1 MLLLLLFSLHSTKN
15 WFLSVISVIFVFI
28 ITVLVASDLVFVAV
42 VVVVVVVT
50 VIVVIAVLLLG
61 PEGAMSIFPFLNGR
75 CHLEQSLP
83 FRTIVYCRFQD
94 HAEDKV
100 LITEIQQ
107 ILTLTLIQTRINSKR
122 RN

>member
-1 MLLLLLFSLHSTKN
+1 MLLLLLFSLHCTKN

-28 ITVLVASDLVFVAV
+28 ITVIVASDLVFVV